1 MSVESLHGVMG
12 PHARRLVDASVEAR
26 GFAVAA
32 ALSAAALRAVG
43 AEAISLDG
51 RTIDLARFLLAAIV
65 PMGKSFRGRDA
76 KPD

>member
-43 AEAISLDG
+43 PRPFRSTAGPSTWL
-51 RTIDLARFLLAAIV
+51 V